1 MRRLLLLSTIAVLV
15 LPSAGANAATGHTV
29 DLASGRLDG
38 RRILGRTV
46 AGVTAA
52 LGRPDFHAGPQNR
65 YRVGW
70 GSPNDF
76 SIEVLFRA
84 SGGAQHAWSIVLER
98 GPIRDAKIGDLLER
112 RSRALQA
119 AIRAQYEDTFRLLR
133 PYACKSH
140 GRCVGEFAPRSGSV
154 HLTFGTNLVRG
165 TWLTIWRPLP
175 AR

>member
-1 MRRLLLLSTIAVLV
+1 MRRLLVLSTIAVLV
-15 LPSAGANAATGHTV
+15 LPSAGAAATGLTV
-29 DLASGRLDG
+29 DLASVRLDG

-46 AGVTAA
+46 AVVTAA
-52 LGRPDFHAGPQNR
+52 LGRPDFHAGPQTR

-119 AIRAQYEDTFRLLR
+119 AIRAKHEDTFRLLR

-140 GRCVGEFAPRSGSV
+140 
-154 HLTFGTNLVRG
+154 
-165 TWLTIWRPLP
+165 
-175 AR
+175 